1 MKCVIT
7 GHTHGIGR
15 AMYEHFVELGWE
27 VVGLSRSNGY
37 SIPEKIDEIVNIST
51 GCDLFINS
59 SFADGH
65 QIELLRALVGKVS
78 KMVVLGSIAR
88 FEPFIELIED
98 YSKVKSDLAEA
109 CRLISIGKTEMPL
122 LHLDIAFIEG
132 STPNLADPDPTNF
145 VGDFVIEYKE
155 IISAIEFWLNN
166 PKIRQMEFR
175 WKLSPILYYQL
186 KRLDKDNEIL
196 NNMYNLV
203 K

>member
-7 GHTHGIGR
+7 GHTTGIGKEI
-15 AMYEHFVELGWE
+15 YNHFVKQGWE
-27 VVGLSRSNGY
+27 VVGLSRSTGHA
-37 SIPEKIDEIVNIST
+37 IPENINSIVEVAS

-59 SFADGH
+59 SYANGH
-65 QIELLRALVGKVS
+65 QTELVEALAGKVG

-88 FEPFIELIED
+88 FEPFCELLPD
-98 YSKVKSDLAEA
+98 YANDKARVAEA
-109 CRLISIGKTEMPL
+109 CRIQSIRNVDMPL

-145 VGDFVIEYKE
+145 VGDFVIEYAE
-155 IISAIEFWLNN
+155 IISAIDFWLSN

-196 NNMYNLV
+196 NNLYNQV